1 MSAHVTSDIR
11 GNNKVDMTHG
21 ALTRKIVVF
30 ALPLV
35 ASGILQQSFNAVDV
49 GVIGHYSTNAA
60 IAAVGSN
67 GPIISILLN
76 LFIGIAV
83 GANVVIAQ
91 YIGEKNFSRIHD
103 AVSTVVIIS
112 LISGVILL
120 VAGTMLAYP
129 ILKAMSAPP
138 DVIDGATTYLR
149 IFFCGTPFMMVYNF
163 GGSILRSIGDTSKL
177 FYSLLIA
184 TICNFL
190 LDLLFVAGFD
200 WGVEGAAWATV
211 ISNAINAVILIY
223 YLNREQEPYKV
234 NFNISNWKF
243 SSTDLRKMLSIGIP
257 AGLQGMVFSI
267 SNIFIQSAIN
277 KFGANAIA
285 GSAAA
290 LTYESY
296 CYYIIAGL
304 CGATIAF
311 TSQNFGAKEYTRCK
325 KVWSICMFL
334 SVVSCLSCN
343 LLIIWKQKLFI
354 GLFTTS
360 TEVFHYATIRFTT
373 VLLFQCLASSYEI
386 SGAYMRGLGYSFTPM
401 LLTIIGTCILR
412 LLWVGIFPK
421 IDSSFHGLL
430 SIYPI
435 TWIITGILVVG
446 AAFIVQN
453 KAFRTKDKVSFN
465 APFHD
470 A

>member
-1 MSAHVTSDIR
+1 MTTEGTSKKR
-11 GNNKVDMTHG
+11 GRDKMDMIHG
-21 ALTRKIVVF
+21 ALTQKIIVF
-30 ALPLV
+30 SLPLI
-35 ASGILQQSFNAVDV
+35 ASGILQQSFNAIDV
-49 GVIGHYSTNAA
+49 AVIGHYSTNTA

-91 YIGEKNFSRIHD
+91 YIGERNFLRIRD

-112 LISGVILL
+112 IISGLILL
-120 VAGTMLAYP
+120 LAGVLLAHP
-129 ILKAMSAPP
+129 ILQAMSAPP

-184 TICNFL
+184 TVCNL
-190 LDLLFVAGFD
+190 ILDILFVAGFQ

-211 ISNAINAVILIY
+211 ISNGINALILTY
-223 YLNREQEPYKV
+223 YLHREEEPYKV
-234 NFNISNWKF
+234 RFNLHLWKF
-243 SSTDLRKMLSIGIP
+243 STEDLRKMLSIGVP
-257 AGLQGMVFSI
+257 AGLQGMIFSI

-311 TSQNFGAKEYTRCK
+311 TSQNFGAKEYIRCK
-325 KVWSICMFL
+325 KVWLICMSL
-334 SVVSCLSCN
+334 SVVTCLSCN
-343 LLIIWKQKLFI
+343 LILVWQRDFFLGF
-354 GLFTTS
+354 FTTS
-360 TEVFHYATIRFTT
+360 PQVLQFASTRFTT
-373 VLLFQCLASSYEI
+373 VLLLQCLASSYEI

-401 LLTIIGTCILR
+401 ILTIFGTCVLR
-412 LLWVGIFPK
+412 LLWVGIFPQ
-421 IDSSFHGLL
+421 IDYSFHTLL
-430 SIYPI
+430 EIYPI
-435 TWIITGILVVG
+435 TWIITGSMVIT
-446 AAFIVQN
+446 AAFIVQ
-453 KAFRTKDKVSFN
+453 KRVFHKDLAK
-465 APFHD
+465 
-470 A
+470 